1 MMVFVHTDFL
11 DDIESNL
18 EIKKEPGSNQEISE
32 IRTAEIEIKEEFV
45 ELVAKENEKFPT
57 QKTDL
62 ALVQHKIKKP
72 NESNLPLKEFK
83 QDCNQSNSVVK
94 LNSQGLLES
103 DSNEIIAA
111 KHFVN
116 PDKIVIKLLKTEV
129 KDEPLSFH
137 TCCQKCIE
145 FGL

>member
-1 MMVFVHTDFL
+1 MRYIRNKKARNKGGNIDGRKLIMASNKEMMFFVHTDFL
-11 DDIESNL
+11 DNIESNL
-18 EIKKEPGSNQEISE
+18 EIKKEPGSDQEILE

-45 ELVAKENEKFPT
+45 ELVAKENENFPT

-103 DSNEIIAA
+103 D
-111 KHFVN
+111 
-116 PDKIVIKLLKTEV
+116 
-129 KDEPLSFH
+129 
-137 TCCQKCIE
+137 
-145 FGL
+145 